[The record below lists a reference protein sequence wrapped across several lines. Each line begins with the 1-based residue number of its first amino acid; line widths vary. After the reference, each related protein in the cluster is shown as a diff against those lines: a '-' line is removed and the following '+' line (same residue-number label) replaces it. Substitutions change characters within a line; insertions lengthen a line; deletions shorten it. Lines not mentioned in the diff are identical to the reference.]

1 MKTQID
7 DASREQKAFIYECN
21 AMASTTNNK
30 GKTRSKLN
38 IGQSAL
44 MTLSICIKPCSVHCP
59 RKKFQPLTYFL
70 SSQLP

>member
-21 AMASTTNNK
+21 AMESTTNNK
-30 GKTRSKLN
+30 GKTRNKLN

-44 MTLSICIKPCSVHCP
+44 MTLSISIIPYSVHCP
-59 RKKFQPLTYFL
+59 QNKFQPLTYFM
-70 SSQLP
+70 SS